1 MKKSIVMMCIVTG
14 VVACLLLISSC
25 TTGGEGSDNDMLLG
39 VWLSNDAD
47 ERWTF
52 NSDGTFLVETLNGS
66 WDTFMNGTFS
76 YNDTTHKLSLDS
88 GGTIV
93 MDLLLSAAGDRM
105 AQGVD
110 ALRGGDTATLLGTWV
125 GENVLPSATH
135 TRTWTFAS
143 GTISLHEVIT
153 GLTDDTA
160 NGTVVI
166 NTVAKTFTVSGST
179 DTSTLSNGIYNYI
192 VIGSGVTISDEPGDS
207 LEYFDK
213 L

>member
-14 VVACLLLISSC
+14 VIVCLLLISSC

-52 NSDGTFLVETLNGS
+52 NSDDTFLTEIFTGS

-76 YNDTTHKLSLDS
+76 YNDTTHKLSLNS

-93 MDLLLSAAGDRM
+93 MDLLLNAAGDRM

-125 GENVLPSATH
+125 GENELPSATH
-135 TRTWTFAS
+135 TRTWTFTS
-143 GTISLHEVIT
+143 GTVSLHVVIT
-153 GLTDDTA
+153 GSIDDTA
-160 NGTVVI
+160 TGTVAI
-166 NTVAKTFTVSGST
+166 DTFAKTFTVSDST
-179 DTSTLSNGIYNYI
+179 STSTLSNGIYNYM
-192 VIGSGVTISDEPGDS
+192 VIGNGVTISDDPADP
-207 LEYFDK
+207 LEYFNK